1 VQLLPVIFA
10 AVKAFVAFVVYL
22 DARFLLREHAAH
34 AVTELATG
42 LVEIEK
48 ELGLM
53 RNAGEGL
60 SIGWWVRTVFARG
73 KFEY

>member
-1 VQLLPVIFA
+1 M
-10 AVKAFVAFVVYL
+10 KALVAFAIYL
-22 DARFLLREHAAH
+22 DARFLLREHAVH
-34 AVTELATG
+34 AATEVATG

-60 SIGWWVRTVFARG
+60 SIGW
-73 KFEY
+73 

>member
-1 VQLLPVIFA
+1 
-10 AVKAFVAFVVYL
+10 VKAFVAFMVYL
-22 DARFLLREHAAH
+22 DARFLLRQQAA
-34 AVTELATG
+34 AAATEIATG

-60 SIGWWVRTVFARG
+60 SIGW
-73 KFEY
+73 

>member
-1 VQLLPVIFA
+1 M
-10 AVKAFVAFVVYL
+10 KAFVAFVIFL
-22 DARFLLREHAAH
+22 DARFLLREHAAS
-34 AVTELATG
+34 AATEVATG

-60 SIGWWVRTVFARG
+60 SIAW
-73 KFEY
+73 